1 MKKWY
6 ESRTIW
12 IGIIQVL
19 CAVGLIVADFLQVG
33 NFTAPAFV
41 LLLVGILTIVM
52 RFLTEQPVG

>member
-19 CAVGLIVADFLQVG
+19 CAVGLLVADFLQVG

-41 LLLVGILTIVM
+41 LLLVGVLTIVM
-52 RFLTEQPVG
+52 RFLTEQPIG